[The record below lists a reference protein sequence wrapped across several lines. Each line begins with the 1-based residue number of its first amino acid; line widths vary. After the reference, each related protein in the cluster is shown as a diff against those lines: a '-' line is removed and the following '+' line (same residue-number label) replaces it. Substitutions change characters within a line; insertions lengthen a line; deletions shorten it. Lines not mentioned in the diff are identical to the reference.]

1 MKRALLIV
9 AIALAF
15 VLPASAQEYTFL
27 EPPTLAVMDFEVSMS
42 VAEKDKD
49 TSKAYYGQ
57 LISQA
62 LLTVLVQQN
71 AAEQVATPRDVTK
84 DPGVPVYSAERAEQ
98 PSSSA
103 FLWSGQA
110 GAAAAATE
118 VRRYF
123 PPIFK
128 IFDKK
133 YVELALQ
140 NNNFT
145 ARDLYAKSVGA
156 FSFTDLDYLVL
167 GNVYQTVIGSGTG
180 TTSAVGFN
188 VRVLNTKRAEELY
201 SYSAVVDSNLRD
213 LPVAC
218 ARIAQLIMRDILN
231 SHCAQFVITESADVS
246 GIGLSSSGLP
256 GGSPSSSA
264 SLGKRYDYILFWQ
277 SRQVRKDDATVA
289 DSDDSHKRRV
299 AKETFYWALPGQY
312 LISVY
317 NKDTQ
322 QIKTIS
328 FTLTSGDIRHI
339 TVEKQHLES
348 ERGTITIG
356 GVFPTDSY
364 QFDVAPEKQ
373 REQYWWEIG
382 APPNRPPRFTV
393 EFSNGELM
401 DPAMQWSDGL
411 KHTDDQAV
419 KVEYRAATN
428 EIVIRNIALAGY
440 DVTATAQP
448 SSGTSGITGWWRVSS
463 RLFVRSS
470 PLRVDLHGQKDAKV
484 TIADFKLQEK
494 KVLDA
499 PRKTKVS
506 FLFNPG
512 FGSQAW
518 LEIDDMLNNNWLWW
532 RDKEKIT
539 IESEYSQADWDAL
552 PDVSYT
558 FYYPNSVFGG
568 VEGLT
573 FTRWFTKSEL
583 EPSRDTVVIIDLNQE
598 SLDIQKL
605 EQEQAAEA
613 QASQAGKAAQV
624 STAATTTTADTKTQA
639 MAAAQVATGTVPR
652 AKQASNMLLQ
662 LGVGIGYGSLSYSVQ
677 AGIYPNYYESSAS
690 SSGIDITTTTSVLWN
705 LSPSFG
711 IGLGALLHFQM
722 SSDLVFGAAVTLNA
736 ITGVPSGGLDFVFDL
751 GFGTGFTVG
760 AGLAFMNPEH
770 TSGLT
775 MRLGF
780 MYEGVSSYDEYING
794 TSYPATNTSMSLG
807 IGWVGSL

>member
-1 MKRALLIV
+1 MKRVLLIV

-15 VLPASAQEYTFL
+15 VLPAGAQQEYTFL
-27 EPPTLAVMDFEVSMS
+27 EPPTLAVMDFEVSMT

-49 TSKAYYGQ
+49 TSNAFYGQ

-84 DPGVPVYSAERAEQ
+84 DPGVPVYSGGTSEK
-98 PSSSA
+98 ST
-103 FLWSGQA
+103 
-110 GAAAAATE
+110 GAAFPWNKQDGAAQGVTE

-145 ARDLYAKSVGA
+145 ARDLYTKSVGA
-156 FSFTDLDYLVL
+156 FAFTDLDFLVL
-167 GNVYQTVIGSGTG
+167 GNVYKTVIAAGTG
-180 TTSAVGFN
+180 TTSAIGFN

-201 SYSAVVDSNLRD
+201 SYSAVVDGDLRD
-213 LPVAC
+213 LPIAC
-218 ARIAQLIMRDILN
+218 ARIAQLIMRDVLN

-246 GIGLSSSGLP
+246 GIGLTASGLP
-256 GGSPSSSA
+256 GGSLSSSA
-264 SLGKRYDYILFWQ
+264 SLGKRFDYLLFWQ

-289 DSDDSHKRRV
+289 DSDDSNKRKVSR
-299 AKETFYWALPGQY
+299 ETFYWALPGQY
-312 LISVY
+312 VISVY

-322 QIKTIS
+322 QIKTIP
-328 FTLTSGDIRHI
+328 FTLASGDIRHI
-339 TVEKQHLES
+339 SVEKQHLES

-364 QFDVAPEKQ
+364 QFEVAPEKQ

-393 EFSNGELM
+393 EFSNGEM
-401 DPAMQWSDGL
+401 VDPIMQWSDGL

-419 KVEYRAATN
+419 KLEYRAATN
-428 EIVIRNIALAGY
+428 EVVIRNIALAGY

-470 PLRVDLHGQKDAKV
+470 PLRVDLHAQKDAKV
-484 TIADFKLQEK
+484 TVADFKLQEK

-598 SLDIQKL
+598 SLAIQKL
-605 EQEQAAEA
+605 EKELAAA
-613 QASQAGKAAQV
+613 QAQQTGQATQSAQTV
-624 STAATTTTADTKTQA
+624 ATTTAETKTQA
-639 MAAAQVATGTVPR
+639 MAAAQVATGVAP
-652 AKQASNMLLQ
+652 AVKPASNTLLQ
-662 LGVGIGYGSLSYSVQ
+662 LGIGMGYGNLSYSVQ
-677 AGIYPNYYESSAS
+677 SGTFPNYYASSRS
-690 SSGIDITTTTSVLWN
+690 SSGVDIATTTSILWN

-711 IGLGALLHFQM
+711 IGFGALLHFQM
-722 SSDLVFGAAVTLNA
+722 SSNFVFGAAVTVNA
-736 ITGVPSGGLDFVFDL
+736 ITGAPTGGLDFVFDL
-751 GFGTGFTVG
+751 GYGTGFTVG
-760 AGLAFMNPEH
+760 AGLAFMNPAH

-780 MYEGVSSYDEYING
+780 MYEGVSSYDEFING
-794 TSYPATNTSMSLG
+794 NSYPATNTSLSLG